1 MSSSFEDL
9 KGKFQRDI
17 NRIADADRNTRKRG
31 LQKLLED
38 LPWNESSHR
47 DALIRVALEVLFQ
60 PLLAA
65 VADPVEKCRELA
77 LMLLSKV
84 LALARDIL
92 DFSSALV
99 TSLSQR
105 INDNPFPETS
115 EELRLQIAVVLDQV
129 MRHPSLLSLFPHS
142 RNEAT
147 IQFPFPD
154 LLAALPKALVDPFP
168 SAKKQLADLI
178 VSIAKYSRNGGVH
191 FSTPIFKCLAAN
203 AVHQQHK
210 VRSSSLKVNVPKMI

>member
-1 MSSSFEDL
+1 MSLSFEDL

-38 LPWNESSHR
+38 LPWNEPSQR
-47 DALIRVALEVLFQ
+47 DALVRVALEILIQ
-60 PLLAA
+60 PLIAA
-65 VADPVEKCRELA
+65 VADPVEKCRELT

-84 LALARDIL
+84 LALASDIS
-92 DFSSALV
+92 DFSESLV

-115 EELRLQIAVVLDQV
+115 EELRLQVAVLLDQV
-129 MRHPSLLSLFPHS
+129 MRHPSLY
-142 RNEAT
+142 RVEEKT
-147 IQFPFPD
+147 QFPFPD
-154 LLAALPKALVDPFP
+154 LLAAFPKALVDPFP

-178 VSIAKYSRNGGVH
+178 VSTAAHSRSRGVH
-191 FSTPIFKCLAAN
+191 FSTPVFKCLATN
-203 AVHQQHK
+203 AVHQQNK
-210 VRSSSLKVNVPKMI
+210 VRSSSLKVTAPK